1 MRTTRPHL
9 VGLERLSAL
18 AAVMALTACGPS
30 APTTSPTA
38 QTAATQVAKSSP
50 AATVG
55 AAASPVAAAASPAT
69 SPVAAAASPVA
80 TQIAAAASPVATQ
93 AAAAASPVATQAAAA
108 AAASPVRITGGQ
120 LSPTDTTIT
129 IQNAGTQAV
138 DMSGWR
144 MRVGTVTAALPANT
158 RLGPTETLT
167 VHTASGTST
176 GRDVYLGQEAA
187 ALLGALQPGAGVAL
201 LDAQGNVVSEFT
213 LPRL

>member
-1 MRTTRPHL
+1 MRTTRARL
-9 VGLERLSAL
+9 VGLGRLSAL
-18 AAVMALTACGPS
+18 AAVMALTACGPG

-38 QTAATQVAKSSP
+38 QTPATQVATSSP

-55 AAASPVAAAASPAT
+55 AAASPVAAAASPAAT
-69 SPVAAAASPVA
+69 QAAAAASPVA

-144 MRVGTVTAALPANT
+144 MRVGTATAALPANT
-158 RLGPTETLT
+158 RVGPGETLT
-167 VHTASGTST
+167 VHTAGGTSA

-187 ALLGALQPGAGVAL
+187 ALLGGLQPGAGVAL
-201 LDAQGNVVSEFT
+201 LDAQGNVVSEFV